1 MPLLSLRLTNTD
13 SSNKCVVKLPHEVRT
28 QEMKVKQ
35 TRVHFNHAKH
45 TEATG
50 NFYTLVNRTSSEVY
64 LVDRQLDIPRTSAL
78 ATVFHPENTMV
89 GTIVEYSL
97 APTASAADLPMF
109 TPGFYAVDSDGT
121 NANTDVASNPNYLVT
136 LHFRGEGTFASGRR
150 VVSHVQAGSDHAH
163 HRFRVVSNRL
173 YTDFERVPSALRTV
187 HVDMP
192 WISGYEIT
200 SNVSGGG
207 QIPCPVD
214 PSKPVTESSP
224 HCLLKAESVPASFTC
239 ELFADDGVTPL
250 QLSQSA
256 FGSVREVNVLLEYST
271 NSLFF

>member
-1 MPLLSLRLTNTD
+1 MPLLSLRLTNTNNT
-13 SSNKCVVKLPHEVRT
+13 NKCVVELPHEVRT

-45 TEATG
+45 VEATG
-50 NFYTLVNRTSSEVY
+50 NFYALVNRAASP
-64 LVDRQLDIPRTSAL
+64 LDIHRKIIIPRTSAL
-78 ATVFHPENTMV
+78 AAVFSPANVMTGTV
-89 GTIVEYSL
+89 VEYSL
-97 APTASAADLPMF
+97 APTAGAANLPMYV
-109 TPGFYAVDSDGT
+109 PGYYVVESNKV
-121 NANTDVASNPNYLVT
+121 NANVDPANADYIISLHVQGGT
-136 LHFRGEGTFASGRR
+136 LSSTKRI
-150 VVSHVQAGSDHAH
+150 VSHVQTGSDHAH
-163 HRFRVVSNRL
+163 HRFRVVSHEL
-173 YTDFERVPSALRTV
+173 GTDFERVPSALRTV

-214 PSKPVTESSP
+214 PSQPVTESSP

-239 ELFADDGVTPL
+239 ELFEDDGMTPL
-250 QLSQSA
+250 KLSQTA
-256 FGSVREVNVLLEYST
+256 FGSVREVNVVLEYST

>member
-13 SSNKCVVKLPHEVRT
+13 NSNKCVVHLPHEVRT

-50 NFYTLVNRTSSEVY
+50 NYYTLVNRTSSDANVQH
-64 LVDRQLDIPRTSAL
+64 RQLEVPRTSAL
-78 ATVFHPENTMV
+78 ATVFSPANVLT
-89 GTIVEYSL
+89 GSLVEYGL
-97 APTASAADLPMF
+97 ASTASAANLPMF
-109 TPGFYAVDSDGT
+109 EPGFYYVDVEFG
-121 NANTDVASNPNYLVT
+121 NASVDTTTYPNFLM
-136 LHFRGEGTFASGRR
+136 TFHIQAGNFSATQRIL
-150 VVSHVQAGSDHAH
+150 SHVQAGSDHAH
-163 HRFRVVSNRL
+163 HRFRVVSNML
-173 YTDFERVPSALRTV
+173 YTDFERVPSSLRTV

-250 QLSQSA
+250 QLSQTA

>member
-1 MPLLSLRLTNTD
+1 MPLLSLRLTNANNT
-13 SSNKCVVKLPHEVRT
+13 NKCVVELPHEVRT

-45 TEATG
+45 VEATG
-50 NFYTLVNRTSSEVY
+50 NFYALVNRAASP
-64 LVDRQLDIPRTSAL
+64 LDRHRKIIIPRTSAL
-78 ATVFHPENTMV
+78 AAVFSPANVMTGTV
-89 GTIVEYSL
+89 VEYSL
-97 APTASAADLPMF
+97 APTAGAANLPMYV
-109 TPGFYAVDSDGT
+109 PGYYVVESNKV
-121 NANTDVASNPNYLVT
+121 NANVDPANADYIISLHVQGGT
-136 LHFRGEGTFASGRR
+136 LSGTKRI
-150 VVSHVQAGSDHAH
+150 VSYVQAGSDHAH
-163 HRFRVVSNRL
+163 HRFRVVSHEL
-173 YTDFERVPSALRTV
+173 GTDFERAPSALRTV

-214 PSKPVTESSP
+214 PSQPVTESSP

-239 ELFADDGVTPL
+239 ELFEDDGMTPL
-250 QLSQSA
+250 KLSQTA
-256 FGSVREVNVLLEYST
+256 FGSVREVNVVLEYST

>member
-1 MPLLSLRLTNTD
+1 MPLLSLRLSNTD
-13 SSNKCVVKLPHEVRT
+13 GSNKCVVALPHEVRT
-28 QEMKVKQ
+28 QEMKIKQ

-45 TEATG
+45 TEVTG
-50 NFYTLVNRTSSEVY
+50 NYYALMNRASADANVANKLLEV
-64 LVDRQLDIPRTSAL
+64 PRTSAL
-78 ATVFHPENTMV
+78 ATVFSPANVMS
-89 GTIVEYSL
+89 GSLVEYSL
-97 APTASAADLPMF
+97 APTAGAADLPMF
-109 TPGFYAVDSDGT
+109 EPGFYMVDSEKENASADTTTYPTFQVSFHVQKT
-121 NANTDVASNPNYLVT
+121 NYISSQRI
-136 LHFRGEGTFASGRR
+136 H
-150 VVSHVQAGSDHAH
+150 SHVDGARDHTH
-163 HRFRVVSNRL
+163 HRFRVVSHEL
-173 YTDFERVPSALRTV
+173 GTDFERAPSALRTV

-214 PSKPVTESSP
+214 PSKPVTESSQ

-239 ELFADDGVTPL
+239 ELFADDGMTPL
-250 QLSQSA
+250 KLSQTA

>member
-13 SSNKCVVKLPHEVRT
+13 NSNRCVVHLPHEVRT
-28 QEMKVKQ
+28 QEMKIKQ

-50 NFYTLVNRTSSEVY
+50 NYYALVNRNSSDVW
-64 LVDRQLDIPRTSAL
+64 LVDRQLDIPRTSPL
-78 ATVFHPENTMV
+78 ATVFNPENTMV
-89 GTIVEYSL
+89 GSIVEYSL

-109 TPGFYAVDSDGT
+109 TPGFYVVDPDGT
-121 NANTDVASNPNYLVT
+121 NANTDTASNPYYLVT
-136 LHFRGEGTFASGRR
+136 LHNGGDIFASGRR
-150 VVSHVQAGSDHAH
+150 VVSHEQAGSNHAH
-163 HRFRVVSNRL
+163 HRFRVVSNSQ

>member
-1 MPLLSLRLTNTD
+1 MPLLSLRLTNTNGT
-13 SSNKCVVKLPHEVRT
+13 NKCVVELPHEVRT

-45 TEATG
+45 AEATG
-50 NFYTLVNRTSSEVY
+50 NFYALVTRSGSATTEQHRNII
-64 LVDRQLDIPRTSAL
+64 IPRTNTL
-78 ATVFHPENTMV
+78 AEVFSPANVMTGTV
-89 GTIVEYSL
+89 VEYSL
-97 APTASAADLPMF
+97 APTAGAAHLPMYV
-109 TPGFYAVDSDGT
+109 PGYYVVESNKV
-121 NANTDVASNPNYLVT
+121 NANVDPANADYSIS
-136 LHFRGEGTFASGRR
+136 LHVQGGSLTSTKRI
-150 VVSHVQAGSDHAH
+150 VSYVQAGSDHAH
-163 HRFRVVSNRL
+163 HRFRVVSHEL
-173 YTDFERVPSALRTV
+173 GTDFERAPSALRTV

-214 PSKPVTESSP
+214 PSQPVTESSP

-239 ELFADDGVTPL
+239 ELFEDDGMTPL
-250 QLSQSA
+250 KLSQTA
-256 FGSVREVNVLLEYST
+256 FGSVREVNVVLEYST

>member
-1 MPLLSLRLTNTD
+1 MPLLSLRLTNTNNT
-13 SSNKCVVKLPHEVRT
+13 NKCVVELPHEVRT

-45 TEATG
+45 AEATG
-50 NFYTLVNRTSSEVY
+50 NFYALVTRTGSSTTEQH
-64 LVDRQLDIPRTSAL
+64 RQIIISRTSAL
-78 ATVFHPENTMV
+78 AAVFSPANVMTGTV
-89 GTIVEYSL
+89 VEYSL
-97 APTASAADLPMF
+97 APTAGAANLPMYV
-109 TPGFYAVDSDGT
+109 PGYYVVESNKV
-121 NANTDVASNPNYLVT
+121 NANVDPANADYIISLHVQGGT
-136 LHFRGEGTFASGRR
+136 LSSTKRI
-150 VVSHVQAGSDHAH
+150 VSHVQTGSDHAH
-163 HRFRVVSNRL
+163 HRFRVVSHEL
-173 YTDFERVPSALRTV
+173 GTDFERVPSALRTV

-214 PSKPVTESSP
+214 PSQPVTESSP

-239 ELFADDGVTPL
+239 ELFEDDGMTPL
-250 QLSQSA
+250 KLSQTA
-256 FGSVREVNVLLEYST
+256 FGSVREVNVVLEYST